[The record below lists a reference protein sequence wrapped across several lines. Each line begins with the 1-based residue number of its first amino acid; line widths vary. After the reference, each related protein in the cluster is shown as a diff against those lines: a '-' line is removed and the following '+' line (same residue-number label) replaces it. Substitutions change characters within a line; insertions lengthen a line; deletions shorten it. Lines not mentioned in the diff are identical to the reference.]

1 MPQTSPLV
9 IQAQGLTVAFG
20 GNTAVNNISL
30 DFNAGEILGLIGPNG
45 SGKSTFMNAITGVVP
60 ATGNVQVFGKELT
73 LETPSALRKLGVS
86 RTYQAPQT
94 YLKLTCL
101 EDVLLSTSDRQYT
114 GIFAALLRRKTML
127 RHEQER
133 WKIAMEAIEW
143 VGLGPI
149 ATSKVSSLTYGQR
162 RLLELARAVAARTP
176 ALLLDEPSAGLNA
189 TETEVLAGYLKELH
203 KAGISILIVDHKVDF
218 LNSICDRIAVLNIGS
233 LVMVGTVEQVWNDAR
248 VIDAYL
254 GVD

>member
-1 MPQTSPLV
+1 
-9 IQAQGLTVAFG
+9 
-20 GNTAVNNISL
+20 
-30 DFNAGEILGLIGPNG
+30 
-45 SGKSTFMNAITGVVP
+45 
-60 ATGNVQVFGKELT
+60 
-73 LETPSALRKLGVS
+73 
-86 RTYQAPQT
+86 
-94 YLKLTCL
+94 
-101 EDVLLSTSDRQYT
+101 
-114 GIFAALLRRKTML
+114 
-127 RHEQER
+127 
-133 WKIAMEAIEW
+133 MEAIEW

-162 RLLELARAVAARTP
+162 RLLELARAVAAHTP

-203 KAGISILIVDHKVDF
+203 KAGTSILIVDHKVDF

-233 LVMVGTVEQVWNDAR
+233 LVMVGSVEQVWNDAR